1 METEIKTESYYKELV
16 NFSLLAGVIMMGSRA
31 ETSRVEDMVARILKT
46 SGLPVTE
53 AFVLPTGITV
63 TLSDDKDMTICVNKR
78 TFSGDVN
85 ISKIYK
91 VNQVSRDFCSGII
104 SLDDAYKKLKEI
116 DEEKSFPVWVK
127 LIGTSL
133 ASGGFSIFFGGS
145 ILDGI
150 AALLIGLLLG
160 VCLIYFKKLLQK
172 DFLTIALCSFILAF
186 FGVLFPFLA
195 IKINIS
201 ISPQYIIAGCL
212 MPLVPGVAITNA
224 VRDVLSGDYLS
235 ACSRTVEAA
244 MVAVAIAI
252 GVSGGLFV
260 SNTIGISNEELGFV
274 LDMTRGDVLVDVIS
288 FDRLGILVLDGL
300 VEGEGLGALAKF
312 LADDAGLLEVGG
324 GEGVVGLCS
333 CFLEALESL
342 CIFLQTHIC
351 VTFAGEGTGGEDGV
365 LAAIFLQIGNG
376 AFEVAQL
383 EFALAGIQ
391 VDCRTG
397 LGAVFFDHLLETE
410 LVAVALEGN
419 LPLLGTERCL
429 CREELGLGLSLAGLH
444 IELVESEVAKYDHCE
459 DCHADPDRLAVLLE
473 EFFHCGDALA
483 NLCLLLDLLR
493 ANFFFCHNM
502 CVFLFFCQNQAC
514 KITQNLSNG
523 KQKLPLFI
531 NKRV

>member
-274 LDMTRGDVLVDVIS
+274 LDMTRGDVLVDVIYGAIS
-288 FDRLGILVLDGL
+288 VIIAIIGFVFLMDIPIKFIIHSCATGCVAWVIFILLSYANVDIFWNTFIATLIVEFISYMFARIFKAPVITFLIAGIIPLVPGIYIYRAAYYFVTKSSLASSAITDTISLAAIIALGILVM
-300 VEGEGLGALAKF
+300 
-312 LADDAGLLEVGG
+312 
-324 GEGVVGLCS
+324 
-333 CFLEALESL
+333 
-342 CIFLQTHIC
+342 
-351 VTFAGEGTGGEDGV
+351 GT
-365 LAAIFLQIGNG
+365 
-376 AFEVAQL
+376 
-383 EFALAGIQ
+383 IQ
-391 VDCRTG
+391 QVISR
-397 LGAVFFDHLLETE
+397 V
-410 LVAVALEGN
+410 
-419 LPLLGTERCL
+419 
-429 CREELGLGLSLAGLH
+429 
-444 IELVESEVAKYDHCE
+444 IK
-459 DCHADPDRLAVLLE
+459 
-473 EFFHCGDALA
+473 
-483 NLCLLLDLLR
+483 
-493 ANFFFCHNM
+493 
-502 CVFLFFCQNQAC
+502 
-514 KITQNLSNG
+514 K
-523 KQKLPLFI
+523 I
-531 NKRV
+531 NKKS